1 MGRTSGS
8 WIEFTSGSSV
18 GGAGG
23 SGTSGTSGLLSL
35 SGTNADGILTYNGA
49 GGDATVESSLKFN
62 GNILEVSSSVYIA
75 TLLKIAATNPLPPAP
90 GAGAFAVSA
99 SGANLRPYFFDG
111 SVWTALY

>member
-23 SGTSGTSGLLSL
+23 SGTSGTSGLLNL
-35 SGTNADGILTYNGA
+35 SGTTNDGVLTYNN
-49 GGDATVESSLKFN
+49 GDAVVESSLKFN

-75 TLLKIAATNPLPPAP
+75 TLLRIASTNPLPPTP
-90 GAGAFAVSA
+90 EAGTFAVSA
-99 SGANLRPYFFDG
+99 SGAVLKPYFYDG
-111 SVWTALY
+111 SAWNALY